1 MSDIRNVAVLSHS
14 GAGKT
19 SLVEALLYQAG
30 AIPTLGAVEDGTTAS
45 DYTPEEKRRKISIYS
60 TIHPLTWKGQ
70 RFNVID
76 TPGYADFVSEI
87 RGAMAAAD
95 SAMIVVSAVSGVA
108 VGTERVWSSSRE
120 RELST
125 MVVVNKMDRENADF
139 FRAMAEIE
147 STLPGNLAAIQVPIG
162 QAESFR
168 GLVDLLTMRA
178 YEWDAGGG
186 EPRSVPV
193 PDEVAGIAQEYRDR
207 LVEAIVET
215 DDDLMLKYLE
225 DAELGDA
232 ELKAAF
238 EAAVRRNELTPVLL
252 TSATRVMGVSLLLDF
267 MLEGVRQ
274 VEDHMPLRV
283 DRGEPPALGPD
294 APFTARVFKTVIDPY
309 MGKVSMLRVLGGSL
323 KAGDPVVDTTKGAEV
338 KTAHLY
344 VPEGKDLKEVKE
356 LTAGMIGALNKAD
369 VVSTGDTLAQPGV
382 DLVLSQIRM
391 PEPVMAVALFPKARA
406 DEDKLGDALHRLL
419 EADPGLRLER
429 NADTRETVLWG
440 MGHVHLEIA
449 AQVLKERYGVDVDT
463 RTPSVAYRETIAGTG
478 DARYRHKKQTG
489 GAGQFAEVALRVEPL
504 QRGEGFAF
512 EWAVVGGAIPTQ
524 FQSSCE
530 KGVRA
535 GMTSGALGG
544 FPVQDVKVV
553 VYDGKDHPV
562 DSKDVAFQTA
572 AAHAFREAMAQA
584 SPQLLE
590 PVMLVKVRVPDR
602 FTGDVISDL
611 NTRRG
616 RILGMDSEGSV
627 SVVSAHVPMSELQSY
642 SADLR
647 SMTGG
652 RGAYSLRFDKYD
664 VVPQH
669 VADKVLA
676 ARSAEGAER
685 AVG

>member
-19 SLVEALLYQAG
+19 SLVEALLYRAG
-30 AIPTLGAVEDGTTAS
+30 AITSLGSVEEGTTAS
-45 DYTPEEKRRKISIYS
+45 DYTPEEKRRKISIWS
-60 TIHPLTWKGQ
+60 TVHPLAWKGQ
-70 RFNVID
+70 RFNLID

-125 MVVVNKMDRENADF
+125 MVVINKMDRENADF
-139 FRAMAEIE
+139 FRTMADIE
-147 STLPGNLAAIQVPIG
+147 ATLPGNLAAIQVPIG
-162 QAESFR
+162 QAEAFR
-168 GLVDLLTMRA
+168 GIVDLLEMKA
-178 YEWDAGGG
+178 YEWPHG
-186 EPRSVPV
+186 EPQEVPV
-193 PDEVAGIAQEYRDR
+193 PEEVAGLAREYRDR
-207 LVEAIVET
+207 LVEAVVET
-215 DDDLMLKYLE
+215 DDDLMMKYLE
-225 DAELGDA
+225 DAEIGDE
-232 ELKAAF
+232 ELKRAF
-238 EAAVRRNELTPVLL
+238 VAAVRRNELTPVLL
-252 TSATRVMGVSLLLDF
+252 TSATRVMGISLLLDF
-267 MLEGVRQ
+267 MLEGVRR

-283 DRGEPPALGPD
+283 DRGEPPKLGLD

-309 MGKVSMLRVLGGSL
+309 MGKVSMMRVLGGRIA
-323 KAGDPVVDTTKGAEV
+323 AGDAVVDTTKGVEV

-344 VPEGKDLKEVKE
+344 VPEGKDLREVKE

-369 VVSTGDTLAQPGV
+369 VVSTGDTLAAPGV

-391 PEPVMAVALFPKARA
+391 PEPVMAVALYPKSRA
-406 DEDKLGDALHRLL
+406 DEDKLGDALHKLL
-419 EADPGLRLER
+419 DADPGLRLER
-429 NADTRETVLWG
+429 NPDTRETVLWG

-449 AQVLKERYGVDVDT
+449 AQVLKERYGVDVET
-463 RTPSVAYRETIAGTG
+463 RPPAVPYRETIAGTG

-504 QRGEGFAF
+504 PRGAGFEF

-524 FQSSCE
+524 FMSSCE

-535 GMTSGALGG
+535 AMEAGALGG
-544 FPVQDVKVV
+544 FPVQDVKVT

-572 AAHAFREAMAQA
+572 AMHAFREAMAQA

-590 PVMLVKVRVPDR
+590 PLMLVKVRVPDR

-611 NTRRG
+611 NTRRA

-627 SVVSAHVPMSELQSY
+627 SVVSAHVPMAEMQSY

-652 RGAYSLRFDKYD
+652 RGAYSLRFDKYET
-664 VVPQH
+664 VPHQ
-669 VADKVLA
+669 VAEKVLA
-676 ARSAEGAER
+676 ARAQQAAER

>member
-283 DRGEPPALGPD
+283 DRGEPPALGPN

-323 KAGDPVVDTTKGAEV
+323 KAGDP
-338 KTAHLY
+338 
-344 VPEGKDLKEVKE
+344 
-356 LTAGMIGALNKAD
+356 
-369 VVSTGDTLAQPGV
+369 
-382 DLVLSQIRM
+382 
-391 PEPVMAVALFPKARA
+391 
-406 DEDKLGDALHRLL
+406 
-419 EADPGLRLER
+419 
-429 NADTRETVLWG
+429 
-440 MGHVHLEIA
+440 
-449 AQVLKERYGVDVDT
+449 
-463 RTPSVAYRETIAGTG
+463 
-478 DARYRHKKQTG
+478 
-489 GAGQFAEVALRVEPL
+489 
-504 QRGEGFAF
+504 
-512 EWAVVGGAIPTQ
+512 
-524 FQSSCE
+524 
-530 KGVRA
+530 
-535 GMTSGALGG
+535 
-544 FPVQDVKVV
+544 
-553 VYDGKDHPV
+553 
-562 DSKDVAFQTA
+562 
-572 AAHAFREAMAQA
+572 
-584 SPQLLE
+584 
-590 PVMLVKVRVPDR
+590 
-602 FTGDVISDL
+602 
-611 NTRRG
+611 
-616 RILGMDSEGSV
+616 
-627 SVVSAHVPMSELQSY
+627 
-642 SADLR
+642 
-647 SMTGG
+647 
-652 RGAYSLRFDKYD
+652 
-664 VVPQH
+664 
-669 VADKVLA
+669 
-676 ARSAEGAER
+676 
-685 AVG
+685 

>member
-1 MSDIRNVAVLSHS
+1 MSNIRNVAVLSHS

-19 SLVEALLYQAG
+19 SLVEALLHRAG
-30 AIPTLGAVEDGTTAS
+30 ATPTLGSVEDGTTAS
-45 DYTPEEKRRKISIYS
+45 DHTAEEKRRKISIYS
-60 TIHPLTWKGQ
+60 TVHPLTWKGQ
-70 RFNVID
+70 SFNIID
-76 TPGYADFVSEI
+76 TPGYADFVGEI

-95 SAMIVVSAVSGVA
+95 AAMIVVSAVSGVA
-108 VGTERVWSSSRE
+108 VGTERVWNSSLE

-125 MVVVNKMDRENADF
+125 MVVINKMDRENADF
-139 FRAMAEIE
+139 FRTMAEIE
-147 STLPGNLAAIQVPIG
+147 STLAGNLAAIQVPIG

-168 GLVDLLTMRA
+168 GIVDLLSMQA
-178 YEWDAGGG
+178 YEWPGG
-186 EPRSVPV
+186 EPKPV
-193 PDEVAGIAQEYRDR
+193 DLPAEVEGIAQEYRER

-225 DAELGDA
+225 DAELSND
-232 ELKAAF
+232 ELRSAF
-238 EAAVRRNELTPVLL
+238 DAAVVRNDLTPVLV
-252 TSATRVMGVSLLLDF
+252 TSASKVMGVSLLLDF
-267 MLEGVRQ
+267 MLEGVRD
-274 VEDHMPLRV
+274 VEDHAPLRV
-283 DRGEPPALGPD
+283 DRGESPKLGDD

-309 MGKVSMLRVLGGSL
+309 MGKVSLMRVLGGTL
-323 KAGDPVVDTTKGAEV
+323 KAGDTVIDTTKGEEV
-338 KTAHLY
+338 KTAHIY

-356 LTAGMIGALNKAD
+356 LTSGMIGAITKAD

-391 PEPVMAVALFPKARA
+391 PEPVMALAVFPKTRA
-406 DEDKLGDALHRLL
+406 DEDKLGEALHRLL
-419 EADPGLRLER
+419 DADAGMRLER
-429 NADTRETVLWG
+429 NPDTRETVLWG

-449 AQVLKERYGVDVDT
+449 SQVLKERYGVEVET
-463 RTPSVAYRETIAGTG
+463 RTPAVAYRETIASTG

-504 QRGEGFAF
+504 PRGGGFEF
-512 EWAVVGGAIPTQ
+512 VWGVVGGSIPTQ

-530 KGVRA
+530 KGVKA
-535 GMTSGALGG
+535 GMTAGALGG
-544 FPVQDVKVV
+544 FPVQDVKVT

-616 RILGMDSEGSV
+616 RILGMDAEGSV
-627 SVVSAHVPMSELQSY
+627 SLVSAHVPMAELQSY

-652 RGAYSLRFDKYD
+652 RGVYSLRFDKYD
-664 VVPQH
+664 GVPH
-669 VADKVLA
+669 NVAERVIGERSNQA
-676 ARSAEGAER
+676 ARAAG
-685 AVG
+685 

>member
-19 SLVEALLYQAG
+19 SLVEALLYRAG
-30 AIPTLGAVEDGTTAS
+30 AVPTLGSVEEGTTAS

-60 TIHPLTWKGQ
+60 TVHPLTWKGQ

-108 VGTERVWSSSRE
+108 VGTERVWNSSLE

-125 MVVVNKMDRENADF
+125 MVVINKMDRENADF
-139 FRAMAEIE
+139 FRTMAEIE
-147 STLPGNLAAIQVPIG
+147 STLAGNLAAIQVPIG

-168 GLVDLLTMRA
+168 GIVDLLAMQA
-178 YEWDAGGG
+178 YEWPDG
-186 EPRSVPV
+186 EPTPVPM
-193 PDEVAGIAQEYRDR
+193 PDEVAGLAQEYRER
-207 LVEAIVET
+207 LVEAVVET
-215 DDDLMLKYLE
+215 DDDLMMKYLE
-225 DAELGDA
+225 DADIGQDELRR
-232 ELKAAF
+232 AF
-238 EAAVRRNELTPVLL
+238 QSAVRRNELTPVLL
-252 TSATRVMGVSLLLDF
+252 TSATKVMGISLLLDF

-283 DRGEPPALGPD
+283 DRGESPKLGPD

-309 MGKVSMLRVLGGSL
+309 MGKVSMMRVLGGSL
-323 KAGDPVVDTTKGAEV
+323 KAGDTAIDTTKGQEV

-369 VVSTGDTLAQPGV
+369 AVTTGDTLAAPGV
-382 DLVLSQIRM
+382 ELVLSQIRM
-391 PEPVMAVALFPKARA
+391 PEPVMAVALYPKSRG
-406 DEDKLGDALHRLL
+406 DEDKLGEALHRLL
-419 EADPGLRLER
+419 DADPGLRLER
-429 NADTRETVLWG
+429 NPDTRETVLWG

-449 AQVLKERYGVDVDT
+449 AQVLKERYGVDVET
-463 RTPSVAYRETIAGTG
+463 RTPLVAYRETIAGVG

-504 QRGEGFAF
+504 PRGAGFEF
-512 EWAVVGGAIPTQ
+512 EWGVVGGSIPTQ

-535 GMTSGALGG
+535 GMTAGALGG
-544 FPVQDVKVV
+544 FPVQDVKVT

-572 AAHAFREAMAQA
+572 AMHAFREAMAQA
-584 SPQLLE
+584 KPQLLE

-611 NTRRG
+611 NTRRA
-616 RILGMDSEGSV
+616 RILGMDAEGSV

-652 RGAYSLRFDKYD
+652 RGAYSLKFDKYEA
-664 VVPQH
+664 VPHQ
-669 VADKVLA
+669 VAEKVLA
-676 ARSAEGAER
+676 ARSAEAGER
-685 AVG
+685 AVS